1 MREQVHCHGA
11 TSRCC
16 LSTPQ
21 ASSFALPPSNASGRL
36 GRTLYW
42 LSHHVEHFDESQQA
56 LSKRDRRP
64 MTWKAV
70 QIWGRLRWTFCPIW
84 NTVTTR
90 DMAYGSNNPLRKPV
104 ATSEKSPEKFFPIW
118 NRIWRKRIAPQ
129 DPSFFKLH
137 KVAEGIKHTYIQ
149 AHIVRWL
156 IDVVWCC

>member
-56 LSKRDRRP
+56 LSQRDRRP
-64 MTWKAV
+64 LTWKAV
-70 QIWGRLRWTFCPIW
+70 QNWGRLWWKFCPIW
-84 NTVTTR
+84 NAGTSL
-90 DMAYGSNNPLRKPV
+90 DMAYGLNNPLRKPV
-104 ATSEKSPEKFFPIW
+104 ATSEKSPLKFLPIW
-118 NRIWRKRIAPQ
+118 NRIWRKGVAPQ
-129 DPSFFKLH
+129 DPSFFNLQKI
-137 KVAEGIKHTYIQ
+137 AEGTKHAFIQ
-149 AHIVRWL
+149 ARVARWL
-156 IDVVWCC
+156 INMVRWC